1 MAATIDGDR
10 IPVSLRRAGDP
21 EVGAVSI
28 MKRPMKVE
36 LTYVVNGTTKT
47 AKFECASCEAQIL
60 DSGVGNIR
68 FRDGLDEQGN
78 AVESIT
84 VAHPEV
90 ILRRA

>member
-1 MAATIDGDR
+1 
-10 IPVSLRRAGDP
+10 
-21 EVGAVSI
+21 